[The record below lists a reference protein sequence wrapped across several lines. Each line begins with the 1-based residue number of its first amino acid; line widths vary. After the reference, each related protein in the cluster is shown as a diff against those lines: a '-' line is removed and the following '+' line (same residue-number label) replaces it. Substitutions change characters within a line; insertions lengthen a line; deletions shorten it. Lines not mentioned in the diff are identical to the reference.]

1 MKIGFDPLM
10 HPSDKSYATRLAEL
24 LARYAPDHEYTCD
37 ARRLSECDLYHGI
50 RRLRSAEKGDPKQVV
65 VLFDLNFLRHPAMW
79 PLPERWLRVR
89 AIRTGCLHADC
100 VVTVRAEYKRELTR
114 RLRLDERK
122 IRVLPSLGVL
132 TEHEHGSPFAEEKI
146 RRKYM
151 LPNRFL
157 LMVGTNEPGHHQ
169 KTVIDGMI
177 GTGGDFNLVI
187 CGRRTAY
194 ADQLLAYVRENHLA
208 TKVSFVYEPG
218 PADLEAIYGM
228 ACGLLYLPDKDV
240 SPLPVVGGLRHGLP
254 MLLSD
259 VPLNRETAGDAALY
273 ADPASVDGV
282 ARSVRRLLHDDA
294 LRQELCARASVQ
306 AGHYSAPA
314 LAHELEEL
322 YAAL

>member
-24 LARYAPDHEYTCD
+24 LARYAPEHEYTCD

-89 AIRTGCLHADC
+89 AIRTGCLRADC

-132 TEHEHGSPFAEEKI
+132 TEHEHGSPCAEEKI

-177 GTGGDFNLVI
+177 GAGGDFNLVI

-240 SPLPVVGGLRHGLP
+240 SPLPVVGGLRHGP
-254 MLLSD
+254 AD
-259 VPLNRETAGDAALY
+259 APLRRAAQ
-273 ADPASVDGV
+273 P
-282 ARSVRRLLHDDA
+282 
-294 LRQELCARASVQ
+294 
-306 AGHYSAPA
+306 
-314 LAHELEEL
+314 
-322 YAAL
+322 

>member
-1 MKIGFDPLM
+1 M
-10 HPSDKSYATRLAEL
+10 
-24 LARYAPDHEYTCD
+24 
-37 ARRLSECDLYHGI
+37 
-50 RRLRSAEKGDPKQVV
+50 
-65 VLFDLNFLRHPAMW
+65 
-79 PLPERWLRVR
+79 
-89 AIRTGCLHADC
+89 
-100 VVTVRAEYKRELTR
+100 
-114 RLRLDERK
+114 
-122 IRVLPSLGVL
+122 
-132 TEHEHGSPFAEEKI
+132 
-146 RRKYM
+146 
-151 LPNRFL
+151 